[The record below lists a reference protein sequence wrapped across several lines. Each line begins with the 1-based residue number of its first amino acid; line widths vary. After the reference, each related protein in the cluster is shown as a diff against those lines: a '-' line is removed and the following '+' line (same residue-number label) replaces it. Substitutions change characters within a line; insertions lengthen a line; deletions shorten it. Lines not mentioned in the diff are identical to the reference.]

1 MKAIIIVMA
10 TLATML
16 SAISPAEAMPAPTPA
31 PTVRVT
37 PAPQS
42 NVELLAG
49 IIWQEARGESDR
61 GQQAVG
67 EVVMNRVRSP
77 RFPDTIWGVYSQVNK
92 KTGVKQ
98 FSGFGEKLD
107 PTDKERRN
115 ARLVLEGRTD
125 ILPADVVYFST
136 TAQNGR
142 VWGRIGGHVF
152 CRG

>member
-1 MKAIIIVMA
+1 
-10 TLATML
+10 
-16 SAISPAEAMPAPTPA
+16 
-31 PTVRVT
+31 VT

-42 NVELLAG
+42 DVELLAG

-77 RFPDTIWGVYSQVNK
+77 RFPNSIAAVYAQR
-92 KTGVKQ
+92 GQ
-98 FSGFGEKLD
+98 FSGYGKALR
-107 PTDKERRN
+107 PTDRERRN

-125 ILPADVVYFST
+125 ILPDDVVYFST
-136 TAQNGR
+136 TAQNSM
-142 VWGRIGGHVF
+142 VWGRIGGHCF

>member
-1 MKAIIIVMA
+1 
-10 TLATML
+10 
-16 SAISPAEAMPAPTPA
+16 
-31 PTVRVT
+31 VRVT

-42 NVELLAG
+42 DAELLAG

-77 RFPDTIWGVYSQVNK
+77 RFPNSIAAVYAQR
-92 KTGVKQ
+92 GQ
-98 FSGFGEKLD
+98 FSGYGKAMR
-107 PTDKERRN
+107 PTEKERVN

-125 ILPADVVYFST
+125 ILPDDVVYFST

>member
-1 MKAIIIVMA
+1 MKAIIIILA
-10 TLATML
+10 TLASML
-16 SAISPAEAMPAPTPA
+16 AAINPAEPMPTPTPA
-31 PTVRVT
+31 PTARVT

-42 NVELLAG
+42 DAELLAG

-77 RFPDTIWGVYSQVNK
+77 RFPNSIAAVYAQR
-92 KTGVKQ
+92 GQ
-98 FSGFGEKLD
+98 FSGYGKALR
-107 PTDKERRN
+107 PTDRERRN

-125 ILPADVVYFST
+125 ILPDDVVYFSREP
-136 TAQNGR
+136 QNGR
-142 VWGRIGGHVF
+142 VWGWIGRHCF

>member
-1 MKAIIIVMA
+1 MKTLVIILA
-10 TLATML
+10 TLASML
-16 SAISPAEAMPAPTPA
+16 AAISPAEAMPTPTPA

-37 PAPQS
+37 PAPS
-42 NVELLAG
+42 SDMELLAG

-77 RFPDTIWGVYSQVNK
+77 RFPDSIAAVYAQR
-92 KTGVKQ
+92 GQ
-98 FSGFGEKLD
+98 FSGYGKALR
-107 PTDKERRN
+107 PTDRERRN

-125 ILPADVVYFST
+125 ILPGDVIYFST

>member
-16 SAISPAEAMPAPTPA
+16 SAISPAEAMPTPTPA
-31 PTVRVT
+31 PTISVMPT
-37 PAPQS
+37 PS
-42 NVELLAG
+42 SEVELLAG

-77 RFPDTIWGVYSQVNK
+77 RFPDSIAAVYAQC
-92 KTGVKQ
+92 GQ
-98 FSGFGEKLD
+98 FSGYGKARK
-107 PTDKERRN
+107 PTERERRN

-125 ILPADVVYFST
+125 ILPDDVVYFST
-136 TAQNGR
+136 TPQNSR

>member
-16 SAISPAEAMPAPTPA
+16 SAISPAEAMPTPTPA
-31 PTVRVT
+31 PAARATH
-37 PAPQS
+37 APTADA
-42 NVELLAG
+42 ELLAG

-77 RFPDTIWGVYSQVNK
+77 KFPNSIAAVYAQR
-92 KTGVKQ
+92 GQ
-98 FSGFGEKLD
+98 FSGYGKAMR
-107 PTDKERRN
+107 PTDRERGN

-136 TAQNGR
+136 TAQNSR